1 MKLKNRTV
9 SLEHVYAIVALQCM
23 QTSSV
28 FFYL

>member
-9 SLEHVYAIVALQCM
+9 SLEHVYSIVSLQCM

-28 FFYL
+28 FVLL